1 MWTALGMVCVHVALQ
16 PYCGCW
22 NTKPSAF
29 FSLLNARVLPVN
41 MVCCRKVVIKTVF
54 STSHQPRWS
63 LSLADQR
70 NLSTLIRKP
79 KPQHW
84 LLNISINDWLE
95 WLILLKR
102 GFNINLSAVLQST
115 DYLLLAPVYS
125 SFRAQPPTPE
135 IQCELMRKPSS
146 SGKYEPEWAICLAAH
161 RHFYFTS
168 DRRLRDGRP
177 WL

>member
-1 MWTALGMVCVHVALQ
+1 MWPCNHIEDAETQNPV
-16 PYCGCW
+16 P
-22 NTKPSAF
+22 
-29 FSLLNARVLPVN
+29 FSQFNARVLPVN

-63 LSLADQR
+63 LSFADQR
-70 NLSTLIRKP
+70 NLSTLFRKP
-79 KPQHW
+79 KPQHGP
-84 LLNISINDWLE
+84 LNISIKAWLE

-115 DYLLLAPVYS
+115 DCLLLTLVLS

-135 IQCELMRKPSS
+135 IRCELMTDPSS
-146 SGKYEPEWAICLAAH
+146 SGKYEPEWAICLAVRRH
-161 RHFYFTS
+161 HFYLTS